1 MAQKVLL
8 VEDDDSLRE
17 IYGERLKAEGF
28 EILSARDGEEAL
40 AIAVQER
47 PDITVCDIMMPK
59 ISGFD
64 VLDILH
70 SNPDT
75 KDLKVIVMSALS
87 QEEDKSRAKRLGADR
102 YLVKSEVTLEDL
114 VKTTKEVVSG
124 LKSSEPVENQPAPAQ
139 ESPTTAEMVTPTPGQ
154 ENPQPDN
161 PTTATPTI
169 PKQPTDEHQQ
179 TSNKRP
185 TNDDG
190 KTANDKPESDDDSI
204 YEGISNP
211 NMTI

>member
-75 KDLKVIVMSALS
+75 KDFKIIVMSALG

-114 VKTTKEVVSG
+114 VKTTKEVLDSP
-124 LKSSEPVENQPAPAQ
+124 KSSEPAEAQSQPTNQPEPAQGTPESTAKVDTRAATPAAAQPNTQNQPAETSKQ
-139 ESPTTAEMVTPTPGQ
+139 TP
-154 ENPQPDN
+154 E
-161 PTTATPTI
+161 ATPE
-169 PKQPTDEHQQ
+169 PA
-179 TSNKRP
+179 
-185 TNDDG
+185 DDG
-190 KTANDKPESDDDSI
+190 KKADKPDNDDDI

-211 NMTI
+211 NLTI